1 MFARYFVE
9 LEIEPDH
16 VRDLLLHGP
25 DSWLPAL
32 ATAATYQGDVLL
44 AKVGFGQEI
53 RIERT
58 VTVEL
63 GPPLALASKTIL
75 PLRWTPTGTSGLFPS
90 LDADLEIARLEDAR
104 TQLAMSARYAPP
116 LGAVGRVVDRMVM
129 FRVAEATIK
138 DFLDRVAQVL
148 TEHHAEIVAP
158 TLH

>member
-9 LEIEPDH
+9 LEIEPDR
-16 VRDLLLHGP
+16 VRDLLLRGP
-25 DSWLPAL
+25 GSWLPAL
-32 ATAATYQGDVLL
+32 ATAATYQGDVRL
-44 AKVGFGQEI
+44 ARVGFGQEV

-58 VTVEL
+58 VAVEL
-63 GPPLALASKTIL
+63 GSPVALASKTIL
-75 PLRWTPTGTSGLFPS
+75 PLRWTPTGSPGLFPT

-116 LGAVGRVVDRMVM
+116 LGLLGRAVDRSIM

-138 DFLDRVAQVL
+138 DFLDRVAQAL
-148 TEHHAEIVAP
+148 TADHDEIAAP

>member
-9 LEIEPDH
+9 LEIEPDQ
-16 VRDLLLHGP
+16 VRDLLLRGP
-25 DSWLPAL
+25 ESWLPAL

-44 AKVGFGQEI
+44 AQVGFGQEV

-58 VTVEL
+58 VAVEL
-63 GPPLALASKTIL
+63 GSPLALASKTIL
-75 PLRWTPTGTSGLFPS
+75 PLRWTPSGTSGLFPT

-138 DFLDRVAQVL
+138 DFLDRVARAII
-148 TEHHAEIVAP
+148 EDHGKIVAP
-158 TLH
+158 TVH